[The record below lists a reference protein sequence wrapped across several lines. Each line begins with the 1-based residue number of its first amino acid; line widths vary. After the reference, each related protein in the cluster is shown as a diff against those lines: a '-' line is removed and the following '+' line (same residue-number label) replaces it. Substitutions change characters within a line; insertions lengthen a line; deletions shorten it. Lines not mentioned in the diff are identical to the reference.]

1 MMPVF
6 LPTRLHTFAAAMIL
20 ATAGLS
26 SFASAEA
33 SFLVE
38 DCAGFEALPTTLTED
53 ISVFLEDR
61 IEFTC
66 AAVSAVL

>member
-1 MMPVF
+1 MMVF
-6 LPTRLHTFAAAMIL
+6 LPTRLHAFAAAMIL
-20 ATAGLS
+20 AAGGSS

-33 SFLVE
+33 SYSVE

-53 ISVFLEDR
+53 VSVFLEDR

-66 AAVSAVL
+66 AG